1 MGEPRGPWWARAR
14 TLVVATVVV
23 CAGVFLRTGL
33 LSGFSRA
40 VLLDG
45 PGVGGSPFDHPA
57 LTAAEVL
64 AGTALLVA
72 LARTAP
78 ALVASPSV
86 AVVLLVGAHAAWIRE
101 HAPVSRAG
109 AVGLVLALGV
119 VAVLAGVL
127 LRTRERSRVLLAA
140 AAEDRAR
147 REERLDMARELHDV
161 VAHHVTGM
169 LVRARAALLV
179 AERDQAAACGMLPGI
194 IDGGTDAMGAMR
206 AMVSTLRGDGAPA
219 ATGDLTADLH
229 RLVESSDLPVRT
241 TIELTEVVRPEL
253 GRSVLRIVQEALT
266 NTRKHA
272 PDATSVAVEVRL
284 TPSAVLLSV
293 VDDGTSRPAHSG
305 GFGLI
310 GMEERVHGLGGR
322 FFAGA
327 TGEGWLVTAE
337 LPLEAR
343 A

>member
-1 MGEPRGPWWARAR
+1 MC
-14 TLVVATVVV
+14 T
-23 CAGVFLRTGL
+23 GVFLRTGL
-33 LSGFSRA
+33 LSGFGRA

-45 PGVGGSPFDHPA
+45 PGVGASPFDHLG
-57 LTAAEVL
+57 LTAAEMA
-64 AGTALLVA
+64 AGVALLVA
-72 LARTAP
+72 LAWTAP
-78 ALVASPSV
+78 IPVASPSV
-86 AVVLLVGAHAAWIRE
+86 AAVVLVGAHAAWIRGHE
-101 HAPVSRAG
+101 PVSRVA

-119 VAVLAGVL
+119 VAVLTGVL
-127 LRTRERSRVLLAA
+127 LRTRKRSRVLLAA

-169 LVRARAALLV
+169 LVRAQAALLV
-179 AERDQAAACGMLPGI
+179 AERDKAGACEMLPAIVDEGA
-194 IDGGTDAMGAMR
+194 DALGAMR
-206 AMVSTLRGDGAPA
+206 AMVGTLRGDGVSA

-229 RLVESSDLPVRT
+229 RLVERSELPVRT
-241 TIELTEVVRPEL
+241 SVELTAPLRPEL

-272 PDATSVAVEVRL
+272 PDATSVEVDVRL
-284 TPSAVLLSV
+284 TDSAVLLSV
-293 VDDGTSRPAHSG
+293 ADDGTSRSAAHSG

-310 GMEERVHGLGGR
+310 GMEERVHELGGR

-327 TGEGWLVTAE
+327 TGDGWLVTAE

>member
-1 MGEPRGPWWARAR
+1 M
-14 TLVVATVVV
+14 TVVV

-33 LSGFSRA
+33 LGGFDRA

-45 PGVGGSPFDHPA
+45 PGVGASPFGHPV
-57 LTAAEVL
+57 LTAAEVV
-64 AGTALLVA
+64 AGMALLVA
-72 LARTAP
+72 SGWRAP
-78 ALVASPSV
+78 VLVASSSVV
-86 AVVLLVGAHAAWIRE
+86 AVVFVGAHAAWVRE
-101 HAPVSRAG
+101 HGPVSRAG

-119 VAVLAGVL
+119 VAVFTGVL
-127 LRTRERSRVLLAA
+127 LRMRERSRVLLAA

-147 REERLDMARELHDV
+147 RDERLDMARELHDV

-179 AERDQAAACGMLPGI
+179 AERDEAAACGMLPGV
-194 IDGGTDAMGAMR
+194 IDGGVDAMEAMR
-206 AMVSTLRGDGAPA
+206 AMVRTLRDDGVPA
-219 ATGDLTADLH
+219 ATSDLTADLH
-229 RLVESSDLPVRT
+229 RLVESSELPVRT
-241 TIELTEVVRPEL
+241 TIELAAVVRPEL

-272 PDATSVAVEVRL
+272 PDATGVEVDVRL
-284 TPSAVLLSV
+284 SGSAVLLSV
-293 VDDGTSRPAHSG
+293 VDNGTGRPGHSG
-305 GFGLI
+305 GFGLV
-310 GMEERVHGLGGR
+310 GMEERVRELGGR